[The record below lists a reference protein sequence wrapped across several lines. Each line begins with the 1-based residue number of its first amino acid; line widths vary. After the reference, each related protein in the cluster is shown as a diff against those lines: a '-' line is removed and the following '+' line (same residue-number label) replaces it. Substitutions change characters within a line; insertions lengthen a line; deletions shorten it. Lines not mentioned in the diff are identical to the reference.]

1 MPAKIRI
8 LIVDDELSVRDSLRR
23 WFAEEGCTV
32 DVAENAKDALHK
44 LAAATWDVFLLD
56 IRMPG
61 MDGLDLQQ
69 RIVAAQPDATII
81 IMTAYASVDSAVRA
95 MKQGAHDYITKP
107 FDPDAVE
114 RLVHAA
120 VERRRLEKESGAVRP
135 AGEAQEGAPELVG
148 DSAAM
153 QEVRKLIDAVATSDS
168 AVLIEGERG
177 TGKESVARAIH
188 LRGAR
193 RYMPFVVVG
202 ASGLADADAEADLLG
217 MEKGAGAAQRRR
229 GKLELADG
237 GTLFVDDIEG
247 LGPRAQEA
255 LVRALTEKGVCRVG
269 GGTRV
274 PADVRAIG
282 STGVRAESLAGSG
295 KVRQD
300 LLARLTVFVIRL
312 PALRERR
319 EDIGALALHFLERAG
334 RKMSRAFEGLS
345 PAALRRLA
353 EHDWPGNVRELQN
366 AVERAA
372 VLRPGGVVQA
382 DDLLLGG
389 AGRAEGPAAEKE
401 GLRRVLEATGWN
413 LGEAARL
420 LELDK
425 VDLFE
430 KLRAYGLE
438 RPATRA

>member
-1 MPAKIRI
+1 MPGNIRI

-32 DVAENAKDALHK
+32 DVAEDAKDALHK

-81 IMTAYASVDSAVRA
+81 VMTAYASVDSAVRA

-114 RLVHAA
+114 RLVRAA
-120 VERRRLEKESGAVRP
+120 VERRRLERESGAARP
-135 AGEAQEGAPELVG
+135 AGEEEEAAPEFVG
-148 DSAAM
+148 ASAAM

-188 LRGAR
+188 VRGAR

-202 ASGLADADAEADLLG
+202 ASGPGDADAEVDLLG
-217 MEKGAGAAQRRR
+217 MEKGAGAAHRRR

-237 GTLFVDDIEG
+237 GTLFVDEIEE

-255 LVRALTEKGVCRVG
+255 LVRALTERAICRVG

-274 PADVRAIG
+274 PADVRAVG
-282 STGVRAESLAGSG
+282 STSVRVESLAGSG

-312 PALRERR
+312 PALRDRR
-319 EDIGALALHFLERAG
+319 ADIGALAQHFLERAG
-334 RKMSRAFEGLS
+334 RKMGRTYGGFSA
-345 PAALRRLA
+345 AALRRLA
-353 EHDWPGNVRELQN
+353 EHDWPGNVRELEN
-366 AVERAA
+366 AIERAA
-372 VLRPGGVVQA
+372 VMRPGGVVEA
-382 DDLLLGG
+382 DDLLPGV
-389 AGRAEGPAAEKE
+389 EGQAKGPEAEKE

-420 LELDK
+420 LELEK

-430 KLRAYGLE
+430 KLRAFGLA
-438 RPATRA
+438 RPAPGA